1 MYGRKRFHIGRST
14 LGRRSFVRVTT
25 AGAAG
30 LYLATGCD
38 STEPAER
45 VRALVVGSGFGG
57 SIAALRLAEAGIAS
71 TVLERG
77 KRWEIT
83 PEFDT
88 FCTTQNPDGR
98 AAWMHREPVI
108 PGVPPVRLR
117 NAPYVGLL
125 ERFFGENIDV
135 VCAAGVGGGSLV
147 YSGIMIQPPRELF
160 ESVFPAELDYGEMDD
175 TWYPRVRE
183 IMRPGA
189 MPDDI
194 LEAEPYLSSRLFI
207 RDATAA
213 GLDVRRVQCAMDWD
227 LIRAELT
234 GEVPPQVITGDYLY
248 GLNSG
253 AKHSIDRVGY
263 LTMAEATGM
272 VDVRPQHQVKAVGA
286 LEGGGYWAEVER
298 IDEHGEVLETLRME
312 TDLLF
317 MAAGS
322 MNTTKLM
329 LKAKRDGTLPDLN
342 DQVGE
347 AWGNNG
353 QRILVRTG
361 LSEMTGAEQGGPACV
376 FIDHHDNPEG
386 PIGMEFGPAPI
397 GFEHNC
403 LVSATQGVPEQ
414 LGRLRLE
421 VTMVGDEERVD
432 IVPEWSRDWDAS
444 AGRAAR
450 HTMQQMIDAAGGALG
465 SLPGVDDPSI
475 TFHPLGGMTMGRAC
489 DTYGRVEGHAGLYVV
504 DSALIPGSTP
514 AGNPFWTV
522 SALAERAMDTIVRE
536 DLAGE

>member
-1 MYGRKRFHIGRST
+1 MYGRKRFTI
-14 LGRRSFVRVTT
+14 GRRSFVRVTT

-30 LYLATGCD
+30 LYLAQGCD
-38 STEPAER
+38 SAEPAER

-57 SIAALRLAEAGIAS
+57 SIAALRLAEAGIPS

-83 PEFDT
+83 DDYDT

-108 PGVPPVRLR
+108 PGVPAIRLR
-117 NAPYVGLL
+117 MSPYVGLL
-125 ERFFGENIDV
+125 ERFFGENLDV

-147 YSGIMIQPPRELF
+147 YSGIMIQPPRDLF
-160 ESVFPAELDYGEMDD
+160 ESVFPAELDYGEMDA

-183 IMRPGA
+183 VMRPGT
-189 MPDDI
+189 MPDDV
-194 LEAEPYLSSRLFI
+194 LEAEPYLSSRIFI
-207 RDATAA
+207 RDAMTA
-213 GLDVRRVQCAMDWD
+213 GLDVQRIQCAMDWD
-227 LIRAELT
+227 LVRAELT

-253 AKHSIDRVGY
+253 AKHSLDRVGY
-263 LTMAEATGM
+263 LAQAEATGM
-272 VDVRPQHQVKAVGA
+272 VDVRPLHQVKSVGA
-286 LEGGGYWAEVER
+286 IEGGGYWAEVER
-298 IDEHGEVLETLRME
+298 IDENGNVLETTRIE
-312 TDLLF
+312 ADLLF

-329 LKAKRDGTLPDLN
+329 LKAKRDGTLPGLN

-353 QRILVRTG
+353 QRILVRG
-361 LSEMTGAEQGGPACV
+361 ELDEPTGANHGGPACV
-376 FIDHHDNPEG
+376 FVHHHDNPEG

-403 LVSATQGVPEQ
+403 LVSATQGVPER
-414 LGRLRLE
+414 LGRLQLD
-421 VTMVGDEERVD
+421 VQTVGDEEIIG
-432 IVPEWSRDWDAS
+432 IVPEWDRSWDAS

-450 HTMQQMIDAAGGALG
+450 HTMQRFVDAAGGALT

-475 TFHPLGGMTMGRAC
+475 TFHPLGGMTMGRAT
-489 DTYGRVEGHAGLYVV
+489 DTYGRVDGYAHLYVV

-522 SALAERAMDTIVRE
+522 SAIAERAMDTIVRE